1 MKDPKRRSSEER
13 LLDAAKSLFVEQG
26 YEATTVSQIT
36 KAAGTSYSQFLKY
49 FSGKDELRAEILDD
63 LWAQLNSAIVL
74 ATTTAPS
81 GSEKLMLALN
91 MFVNFV
97 EGDPTFRAILLLET
111 VVVRGRNGM
120 SVNGGYGEF
129 IRIIDDIFDAMN
141 TAGELVAGTDAQA
154 LRSALVGSVEGMLR
168 DRLLAEKSS
177 DGAKF
182 SQEQVR
188 SVLSSFLGAHL
199 DVKRPS
205 SAASSAKQKAQSV
218 SEIVSG
224 DDDWIRYYLALA
236 DKALGPAEMA

>member
-1 MKDPKRRSSEER
+1 MKDQKKRSSEER
-13 LLDAAKSLFVEQG
+13 LLDAAKSLFAEQG

-49 FSGKDELRAEILDD
+49 FSGKEELRAQILDH
-63 LWAQLNSAIVL
+63 LWSQLNSAIVL
-74 ATTTAPS
+74 AITSAPS
-81 GSEKLMLALN
+81 GSERLMLALN

-97 EGDPTFRAILLLET
+97 ENDPTFRAIFLLET
-111 VVVRGRNGM
+111 VVIRGRNGI

-129 IRIIDDIFDAMN
+129 IRMIDNTFDAMK
-141 TAGELVAGTDAQA
+141 TAGELLPGTDAHA
-154 LRSALVGSVEGMLR
+154 LRSALIGSVEGMLR
-168 DRLLAEKSS
+168 DRLLAEKGSNA
-177 DGAKF
+177 AKF

-188 SVLSSFLGAHL
+188 SVLSNFLGAHL
-199 DVKRPS
+199 DVKRQ
-205 SAASSAKQKAQSV
+205 SAAAGSAERRAKSI